1 MISTP
6 PGGGSPRGPVPRGP
20 VSTAQTAPRW
30 GMQVAISGPSGP
42 EEAPQAHPTP
52 SVGHLSAAAR
62 ADRGAETPGPLRSV
76 PLRLFQIRVHRE
88 SAPRQRE
95 RGSQGPAMFAAAVV
109 LAPAFFVAVGEH
121 IESRF
126 VAGDEW
132 FFEFARFLDRE
143 FPLDRRRVEFAALFR
158 FAPSEFELH
167 ALGSTSDGFVDGA

>member
-30 GMQVAISGPSGP
+30 GIQVAISGPSGP

-52 SVGHLSAAAR
+52 SVGHLSAPARAERGAAR
-62 ADRGAETPGPLRSV
+62 PGAPRAV
-76 PLRLFQIRVHRE
+76 PLPLPIFQIRSPREPARRHRD
-88 SAPRQRE
+88 

-109 LAPAFFVAVGEH
+109 LAPAFFVAVGEQF
-121 IESRF
+121 ETRF

-132 FFEFARFLDRE
+132 FFEFARFIDR
-143 FPLDRRRVEFAALFR
+143 DR
-158 FAPSEFELH
+158 
-167 ALGSTSDGFVDGA
+167 